1 MSMSDKVIGKVAK
14 CGHGILG
21 VIVYT
26 RTMGDGT
33 VIYHGVSFDGKNWQ
47 SKMPRIIA
55 NSINEYLEKNS
66 K

>member
-1 MSMSDKVIGKVAK
+1 MSKLIGKVAE
-14 CGHGILG
+14 CGQKIIG
-21 VIVYT
+21 VISYT
-26 RTMGDGT
+26 RNMSDGT
-33 VIYHGVSFDGKNWQ
+33 VIYHGVSFDGKKWQ